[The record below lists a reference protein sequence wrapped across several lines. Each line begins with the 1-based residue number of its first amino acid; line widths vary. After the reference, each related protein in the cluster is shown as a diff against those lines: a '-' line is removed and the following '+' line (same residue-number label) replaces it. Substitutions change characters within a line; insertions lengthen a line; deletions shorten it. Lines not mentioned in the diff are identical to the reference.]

1 MANEVNNA
9 GKACK
14 RLMPGPL
21 RRPGPSKR
29 ARMVLQRDEQTG
41 QALEG
46 LLHVQHAFSDG
57 SSGGEVHHEAPAH
70 LNGEGKLRHEAA
82 PHLLPKA
89 MEVNGDGEVQRDGS
103 AHSQP
108 KAKEVNG
115 DGEVQPVVLSNLQS
129 HAKLCKGDGEVQLVV
144 LTNLQSQAKLSKCDG
159 EEQPVLLTNLQSQA
173 KLFMGDGEEQPVV
186 LSDLQS
192 QANLAKPW
200 PRFGL
205 WCRMRQEC
213 PSCCGGRSG
222 GRAPGGL
229 EAASAGTA
237 WPAGV

>member
-29 ARMVLQRDEQTG
+29 PRMVLQRDDQAG
-41 QALEG
+41 QAL
-46 LLHVQHAFSDG
+46 
-57 SSGGEVHHEAPAH
+57 
-70 LNGEGKLRHEAA
+70 
-82 PHLLPKA
+82 
-89 MEVNGDGEVQRDGS
+89 
-103 AHSQP
+103 
-108 KAKEVNG
+108 
-115 DGEVQPVVLSNLQS
+115 EVQPVVLSNLQS
-129 HAKLCKGDGEVQLVV
+129 HAKLCKGDGKVQLVV
-144 LTNLQSQAKLSKCDG
+144 LTNSQSQAKLSKCDG

-229 EAASAGTA
+229 EAASAVTA